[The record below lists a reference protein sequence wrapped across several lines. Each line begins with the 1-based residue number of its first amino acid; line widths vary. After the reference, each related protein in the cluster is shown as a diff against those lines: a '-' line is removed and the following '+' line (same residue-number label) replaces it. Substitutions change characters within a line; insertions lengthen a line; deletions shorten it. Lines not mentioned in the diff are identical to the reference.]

1 MIYIYNYKINI
12 VLYAILAI
20 IGASFIFIPTES
32 LIDFIFSTLGIMIVL
47 FNVVPCVTY
56 INAAFQNKNY
66 ILPAISY
73 LLVVLF
79 GVMFIFGWNNIVI
92 SIIFGIS
99 LIVLPIIRIIQ
110 SRTINSVKKEL
121 PYILVGVL
129 SFFIP
134 FTNIIGI
141 ILKIFG
147 GLVILYSI
155 YMIVITIINRN
166 KNNNNFNG
174 NNNNDKNNIVIDAKI
189 REL

>member
-1 MIYIYNYKINI
+1 MYNYKINI
-12 VLYAILAI
+12 VLYVILAI

-32 LIDFIFSTLGIMIVL
+32 LLNFIFSTLGIMIVL
-47 FNVVPCVTY
+47 FNIVPCVTY
-56 INAAFQNKNY
+56 INAALQNKQY
-66 ILPAISY
+66 IVPAISY
-73 LLVVLF
+73 FLIVLF
-79 GVMFIFGWNNIVI
+79 GLMFIFGWSNMII

-99 LIVLPIIRIIQ
+99 LIVLPVIRVIQ
-110 SRTINSVKKEL
+110 SKTINGLKKEL
-121 PYILVGVL
+121 PYILVGIV

-147 GLVILYSI
+147 GLIILYSI
-155 YMIVITIINRN
+155 YMIVMTIINKN

-174 NNNNDKNNIVIDAKI
+174 NNNNDKNNIVIDAEI

>member
-1 MIYIYNYKINI
+1 MYDYKINI

-20 IGASFIFIPTES
+20 VGASFIFIPAES
-32 LIDFIFSTLGIMIVL
+32 LINFIFSTLGIIIVL
-47 FNVVPCVTY
+47 FNIVPCVTY
-56 INAAFQNKNY
+56 INLALQNKQY

-73 LLVVLF
+73 LLIVLF
-79 GVMFIFGWNNIVI
+79 GVTFIFGWNNLII
-92 SIIFGIS
+92 SIIFGVL

-110 SRTINSVKKEL
+110 SKTINSLKKEL
-121 PYILVGVL
+121 PYILVGIL

-147 GLVILYSI
+147 GLIILYSI
-155 YMIVITIINRN
+155 YMIVVTIINRN
-166 KNNNNFNG
+166 KDNNKPNG
-174 NNNNDKNNIVIDAKI
+174 NNNDKVVIDAKI